1 LFKICFTSSRSIKPL
16 FPTFG
21 PREWTKR
28 TWKQSFDKMNKD
40 SKEMKPLGL
49 TKESETIIF
58 PNISN
63 AGETTKHSANFH
75 NMKF

>member
-1 LFKICFTSSRSIKPL
+1 
-16 FPTFG
+16 
-21 PREWTKR
+21 
-28 TWKQSFDKMNKD
+28 MNKD
-40 SKEMKPLGL
+40 SKEMEPLGPN
-49 TKESETIIF
+49 KESETNIY